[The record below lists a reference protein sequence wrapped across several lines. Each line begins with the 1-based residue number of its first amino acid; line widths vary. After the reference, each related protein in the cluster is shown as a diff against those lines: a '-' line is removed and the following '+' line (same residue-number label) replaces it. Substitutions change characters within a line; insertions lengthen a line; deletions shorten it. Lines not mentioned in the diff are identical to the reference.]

1 MSFPNHDLHADDA
14 SATGARH
21 TLRARSA
28 TRSESIQP
36 GAGFLQGAL
45 LQAFGKIAADIT
57 RMAFDGEEPPV
68 LFERVTTLITKALD
82 VPFGVVLRYHPKD
95 ESLIPLSATGW
106 QRDVSALFASP
117 GEATSFLNQALKATE
132 AVMITDLRADANCH
146 VNQAL
151 TDCGV
156 VSALCAA
163 IQGPDRPLGLLAVF
177 TNSGRKFEHDEC
189 CFLWS
194 VANLLAVTV
203 GSRYA
208 TESQMQGHEQIAQ
221 AKREWES
228 TVDSLP
234 GIVVC
239 LLDSSGNILR
249 ANRAVER
256 WTFERVGE
264 VKGKS
269 LHDLLHPKCDN
280 PMCYFM
286 HLTQRSCKHLSQ
298 GQTVECDVEDIFLK
312 RHLRI
317 QFRPIVTHHH
327 LLRDGT
333 RSTSAAVAVIQDI
346 TSIKGAEQ
354 ILRDANEVL
363 EQKVYVRT
371 ANLVEVNQKLVME
384 VEERWRVERDLW
396 HSRERYRLLIDTM
409 NEGFAGQNADG
420 VLTYVNNRLCDM
432 LGYSRDELIG
442 HPITDFSDPARLDLV
457 DRHLCG
463 REVCQGCQGG
473 HFEIEWVRKD
483 GTRIYTNVSPKPI
496 LDPDG
501 KNDGCFAVIMDI
513 TDRRKAEEKLR
524 KSESELR
531 MLSAQLLTAQE
542 VERKRI
548 ASELHDGI
556 SQSLSALKFC
566 LENSLGLFE
575 RYGIEKGMPV
585 LRSLIPK
592 MQQEIEEVRRISM
605 GLRPSTLDD
614 LGIVPTIAWFC
625 REFRGIYHNIQLD
638 TRIDIEE
645 HQVPPRIKAVVYRI
659 VQEGLNNVVKHAQ
672 ANTVSIELRYATTM
686 IELRI
691 SDNGHGFD
699 LNDNT
704 DQTGTG
710 RGMGLSSMRERAENS
725 GGSLSIAS
733 SRKSGTSIT
742 VSWPTHTAVNQPHD
756 GINW

>member
-45 LQAFGKIAADIT
+45 LQAFGKIASDIT

-68 LFERVTTLITKALD
+68 LFERVTTIITKALD

-106 QRDVSALFASP
+106 QHDVSALFASP
-117 GEATSFLNQALKATE
+117 GEATSFLNQALMATE
-132 AVMITDLRADANCH
+132 AVMIADLRADASCH
-146 VNQAL
+146 VNRAL

-239 LLDSSGNILR
+239 LLDSSGNVLR
-249 ANRAVER
+249 ANRVVEH

-298 GQTVECDVEDIFLK
+298 GQTVECEVEDVLLK

-317 QFRPIVTHHH
+317 QFRPIITHH

-333 RSTSAAVAVIQDI
+333 RSTSAAVAVVQDI
-346 TSIKGAEQ
+346 SSIKVAEQ

-371 ANLVEVNQKLVME
+371 TDLVEANQKLVME
-384 VEERWRVERDLW
+384 VAERWRAERDLS

-409 NEGFAGQNADG
+409 NEGLAVQNTAGK
-420 VLTYVNNRLCDM
+420 LTYVNDRLCDM

-442 HPITDFSDPARLDLV
+442 HSILDFSNPACPDLLHG
-457 DRHLCG
+457 HLCG
-463 REVCQGCQGG
+463 EEGCQGR
-473 HFEIEWVRKD
+473 HFEIELVRKD
-483 GTRIYTNVSPKPI
+483 GKRIYTNVSPQPI
-496 LDPDG
+496 VEPDG
-501 KNDGCFAVIMDI
+501 KIDGCFAVIMDL
-513 TDRRKAEEKLR
+513 TDRRKAEENLR

-531 MLSAQLLTAQE
+531 LLSAQLLTAQE

-548 ASELHDGI
+548 AGELHDGI

-614 LGIVPTIAWFC
+614 LGIIPTIAWFC

-645 HQVPPRIKAVVYRI
+645 HQVPSRIKAVVYRI
-659 VQEGLNNVVKHAQ
+659 VQEGLNNVVRHAQ
-672 ANTVSIELRYATTM
+672 ADTVCIELRYTTPTLV
-686 IELRI
+686 LRI

-699 LNDNT
+699 LNEFT
-704 DQTGTG
+704 DQTASS
-710 RGMGLSSMRERAENS
+710 RGMGLSSMKERAENS
-725 GGSLSIAS
+725 GGSLSIVS
-733 SRKSGTSIT
+733 SRITGTSIQ
-742 VSWPTHTAVNQPHD
+742 VSWHTHTAVSLPRD
-756 GINW
+756 GAIDV

>member
-45 LQAFGKIAADIT
+45 LQAFGKIASDIT

-68 LFERVTTLITKALD
+68 LFERVTTIITKALD

-106 QRDVSALFASP
+106 QHDVSALFASP
-117 GEATSFLNQALKATE
+117 GEATSFLNQALQATE
-132 AVMITDLRADANCH
+132 AVMIADLRADASCH
-146 VNQAL
+146 VNRAL

-239 LLDSSGNILR
+239 LLDSSGNVLR
-249 ANRAVER
+249 ANRVVEH

-298 GQTVECDVEDIFLK
+298 GQTVECEVEDVLLK

-317 QFRPIVTHHH
+317 QFRPIITHH

-333 RSTSAAVAVIQDI
+333 RSTSAAVAVVQDI
-346 TSIKGAEQ
+346 SSIKVAEQ

-371 ANLVEVNQKLVME
+371 TDLVEANQKLVME
-384 VEERWRVERDLW
+384 VAERWRAERDLS

-409 NEGFAGQNADG
+409 NEGLAVQNTAGK
-420 VLTYVNNRLCDM
+420 LTYVNDRLCDM

-442 HPITDFSDPARLDLV
+442 HSILDFSNPACPDLLHG
-457 DRHLCG
+457 HLCG
-463 REVCQGCQGG
+463 EEGCQGR
-473 HFEIEWVRKD
+473 HFEIELVRKD
-483 GTRIYTNVSPKPI
+483 GKRIYTNVSPQPI
-496 LDPDG
+496 VEPDG
-501 KNDGCFAVIMDI
+501 KIDGCFAVIMDL
-513 TDRRKAEEKLR
+513 TDRRKAEENLR

-531 MLSAQLLTAQE
+531 LLSAQLLTAQE

-548 ASELHDGI
+548 AGELHDGI

-575 RYGIEKGMPV
+575 RYGIDKGMPV

-614 LGIVPTIAWFC
+614 LGIIPTIAWFC

-645 HQVPPRIKAVVYRI
+645 HQVPSRIKAVVYRI

-672 ANTVSIELRYATTM
+672 ADTVCIELRYTTPTLV
-686 IELRI
+686 LRI

-699 LNDNT
+699 LNEFT
-704 DQTGTG
+704 DQTASS
-710 RGMGLSSMRERAENS
+710 RGMGLSSMKERAENS
-725 GGSLSIAS
+725 GGSLSIVS
-733 SRKSGTSIT
+733 SRITGTSIQ
-742 VSWPTHTAVNQPHD
+742 VSWHTHTAVSLPRD
-756 GINW
+756 GAIDV